1 MMGVPKSVALGNI
14 PHAVPMFLK
23 ADTIQWLDAI
33 AKKLSEQRK
42 CDVSRSDAV
51 EYLTLRHWKKTK
63 TRIMEQQ
70 ADRSNALAKSALKL
84 R

>member
-1 MMGVPKSVALGNI
+1 MRGVPKSVALGNI
-14 PHAVPMFLK
+14 PHAVPLFLK
-23 ADTIQWLDAI
+23 ADTIQWLDLI
-33 AKKLSEQRK
+33 AAKLSEQRK
-42 CDVSRSDAV
+42 TEVSRSDAV

-70 ADRSNALAKSALKL
+70 TENRRPMLT